1 MFTRKYLAIMIFG
14 LAILCSNITV
24 KAQVP
29 QADFKSIVYYDVWSY
44 DAYPPFRMQYN
55 GIKQLVIFGGATTGI
70 TPSTTSPY
78 FPARDYTS
86 FAYRSTFH
94 GDGWANMSKYFPGTT
109 KTWMQ
114 LIRDSCNAH
123 GIDLYLDL
131 GGEYG
136 ASATAFNSLISDR
149 TKWTAYINAVSDVC
163 QSNPDGVHF
172 DGISFDIE
180 WLGNSVQSRQDFTDF
195 VAAFK
200 AKLNTWPKPGKIGAA
215 TAMWFLWSNN
225 PSTPYITPA
234 TVNAYFDWLFIMG
247 YNTFNSSKLGFEAQ
261 VYQNPAITGV
271 EVWNDRATTQYTAN
285 GVNPKIVVLGT
296 SGEVLKQTITGSAV
310 PGGPATGST
319 TASGSGPVVNQIFN
333 TAVLDPISK
342 SSYAISGSTWYSFET
357 LASTN
362 EKIKISQSYGL
373 GGIGYYSTFASSDG
387 NGATSVNK
395 TLNAYQNAIAAVI
408 GGSTGT
414 QDVVAPVVSITAPVN
429 GASVSGSVTISANAS
444 DNVGVAR
451 VDFLVNGTVASSDNS
466 SPYSYSWNTAGLSG
480 SQTLL
485 AKAYD
490 AAGNVG
496 TSASVA
502 VSILGQQADTTKP
515 SVSITSPINGS
526 SVSGTTVV
534 NASASDNVG
543 VKRVDFLVNGVVAFS
558 DTVSPY
564 SYAWNTGSLT
574 GSQALSA
581 KAYDAAG
588 NVGVS
593 TTVTVSISVQSL
605 PPVPIL
611 LSPANGAT
619 LTALSTTVSW
629 NASSGATSYEV
640 QASVSSGFT
649 TTLLDDSTVTATSR
663 QVTSLAN
670 TMTYFWRVRAK
681 NSSGWSAYS
690 AAWTFTTQSSS
701 VADQWISNDG
711 IVSPWIDASWSAT
724 NTFSNTSVIYAGTT
738 SIKTVLGGWGALRF
752 HSGSW
757 GTPVNVNPAGYSTLE
772 FAVYATAGSASLD
785 ISVGNDATSML
796 TQVVYANLP
805 VNQWVI
811 ISYPLSTLNPGNLPI
826 TYLTIEN
833 GTAGSQT
840 FYVDNIR
847 FVSGSPV
854 VLPPPVPV
862 LLLPANGVTATA
874 PSTTVSWNASAG
886 ATLYQVQASVSS
898 GFATTI
904 LNDSTITTTSR
915 LVSSLINS
923 TTYYW
928 RARAKSSSGWS
939 TYSAAWNFITQP
951 SATTDQWIYNNGLV
965 SPWVDASQSAT
976 NTFSSTDVL
985 YSGATTSI
993 KTVLGGGGT
1002 LRVHSGVNVN
1012 PAGYSTVEFAI
1023 YATSGYTKL
1032 DISVGNDVTSVFK
1045 QLVYTNLPV
1054 NQWVI
1059 ISYPLSTI
1067 NPNNLPITYL
1077 TIKNGTGSS
1086 KTFYV
1091 DNVRFVGLVVASST
1105 VKVDVKDGSIPAP
1118 LTDAPHEFALMQNYP
1133 NPFNP
1138 TTRIDY
1144 QLKENAHVALTVYN
1158 ILGSEVNRLVE
1169 GEQGA
1174 GLHTAIWN
1182 GGDRASGI
1190 YFARLTVTDNNGNRL
1205 YQQMMRMLL
1214 TK

>member
-1 MFTRKYLAIMIFG
+1 MFTRKFLATMIFG

-24 KAQVP
+24 KAQVL
-29 QADFKSIVYYDVWSY
+29 QADFKSVVWYDVWSY
-44 DAYPPFRMQYN
+44 DQYPPFRMQYN

-114 LIRDSCNAH
+114 LIRDSCIAH
-123 GIDLYLDL
+123 GTDLYLDL

-136 ASATAFNSLISDR
+136 APATAFNSLISDR
-149 TKWTAYINAVSDVC
+149 TKWTTYINAVSDVC
-163 QSNPDGVHF
+163 QSNPDSVHF

-180 WLGNSVQSRQDFTDF
+180 WLGSSAQNRQDFTDF
-195 VAAFK
+195 IAAFK

-225 PSTPYITPA
+225 PSTPYITPS
-234 TVNAYFDWLFIMG
+234 TVNTYFDWLFIMG
-247 YNTFNSSKLGFEAQ
+247 YNTFNTSELGFEAQ
-261 VYQNPAITGV
+261 VYQDPSITGV

-296 SGEVLKQTITGSAV
+296 SGEVLKQTIVGSAV
-310 PGGPATGST
+310 PGAPATGST
-319 TASGSGPVVNQIFN
+319 TASGSGPVVNQIFS
-333 TAVLDPISK
+333 TAVLDPVAK
-342 SSYAISGSTWYSFET
+342 AAYAVSGSTWYSFET
-357 LASTN
+357 FASTN
-362 EKIKISQSYGL
+362 EKIKIAQSYGL
-373 GGIGYYSTFASSDG
+373 GGIGYYSTFASNDG

-395 TLNAYQNAIAAVI
+395 PLNSYQNAIAAVI
-408 GGSTGT
+408 GG
-414 QDVVAPVVSITAPVN
+414 VVSAKDSVKPVVSITAPVN
-429 GASVSGSVTISANAS
+429 GASVSGTVTISANAS
-444 DNVGVAR
+444 DNVGVTR
-451 VDFLVNGTVASSDNS
+451 VDFLVNGTVASSDNA
-466 SPYSYSWNTAGLSG
+466 SPYSYSWNTSGLIG
-480 SQTLL
+480 SQ
-485 AKAYD
+485 
-490 AAGNVG
+490 V
-496 TSASVA
+496 
-502 VSILGQQADTTKP
+502 
-515 SVSITSPINGS
+515 
-526 SVSGTTVV
+526 
-534 NASASDNVG
+534 
-543 VKRVDFLVNGVVAFS
+543 
-558 DTVSPY
+558 
-564 SYAWNTGSLT
+564 
-574 GSQALSA
+574 LST

-605 PPVPIL
+605 PSVPIL
-611 LSPANGAT
+611 LWPVSGAT
-619 LTALSTTVSW
+619 ITGLSTTVSW
-629 NASSGATSYEV
+629 NAASGATSYEV
-640 QASVSSGFT
+640 EASVNSGFT
-649 TTLLDDSTVTATSR
+649 TTVLDDSTVTATSR
-663 QVTSLAN
+663 QVTSLTN

-690 AAWTFTTQSSS
+690 AAWSFTTQQSS

-757 GTPVNVNPAGYSTLE
+757 GTSVNVNPAGYSALE

-785 ISVGNDATSML
+785 ISVGNDATSMF

-805 VNQWVI
+805 VDQWVI
-811 ISYPLSTLNPGNLPI
+811 ISYPLSTVNPGNLPM

-847 FVSGSPV
+847 FVSSSPV

-874 PSTTVSWNASAG
+874 PSTTVSWSASAG
-886 ATLYQVQASVSS
+886 ATSYQVQASVSS

-904 LNDSTITTTSR
+904 LDDSTITTTSR
-915 LVSSLINS
+915 LVSSLISS

-928 RARAKSSSGWS
+928 RARAKNSAGWS
-939 TYSAAWNFITQP
+939 TYSATWSFITQP
-951 SATTDQWIYNNGLV
+951 SATTDQWIYNNAMV
-965 SPWVDASQSAT
+965 SPWIDASWSAV
-976 NTFSSTDVL
+976 NILASTEKVYAGL
-985 YSGATTSI
+985 YSVKSTQTAWGAISFRSGTSASP
-993 KTVLGGGGT
+993 
-1002 LRVHSGVNVN
+1002 VHVIPTN
-1012 PAGYSTVEFAI
+1012 YSRFEFAI
-1023 YATSGYTKL
+1023 YNTTPGL
-1032 DISVGNDVTSVFK
+1032 ILN
-1045 QLVYTNLPV
+1045 VYCYNGHGDAFPINVQNNIPV
-1054 NQWVI
+1054 NQWTI
-1059 ISYPLSTI
+1059 ISVLMAQLD
-1067 NPNNLPITYL
+1067 PNN
-1077 TIKNGTGSS
+1077 
-1086 KTFYV
+1086 YV
-1091 DNVRFVGLVVASST
+1091 IDQVNIQNYTRLNPMLYIDNVRFVGLVVASST
-1105 VKVDVKDGSIPAP
+1105 VKVDVEDGSIPAP
-1118 LTDAPHEFALMQNYP
+1118 LTDAPHDFALMQNYP

-1144 QLKENAHVALTVYN
+1144 QLKENAHVSLTVYN

-1169 GEQGA
+1169 GEQEA

-1182 GGDRASGI
+1182 GENRASGI